1 MDHLKRNKENI
12 AGGIVDFLS
21 VVNAT
26 RARPKIS
33 GDLAAFVRMTRPNHP
48 DLMPIAEEAAMNA
61 ERREGRRK
69 AQKKGITI
77 TVGTVEAI
85 DVEVV
90 RLKALGFGVNA
101 TRDKVIDAAL
111 AALRDGRPNSV
122 ANPTP

>member
-1 MDHLKRNKENI
+1 MKREKPV
-12 AGGIVDFLS
+12 GGIVDFLS
-21 VVNAT
+21 VASAT
-26 RARPKIS
+26 KPRPKIS
-33 GDLAAFVRMTRPNHP
+33 GGLAAFVRITRPGHP

-61 ERREGRRK
+61 ERRERRRK
-69 AQKKGITI
+69 AQKRVITI

-111 AALRDGRPNSV
+111 TTLRGR
-122 ANPTP
+122 